1 MKTIWFVPCTYVC
14 EFKWRKGQLT
24 TWESS
29 LYFTLK
35 PMCHLRWLWQPEN
48 TRVSVTYNQTYVLH
62 WNPHCCKCPLL
73 CTMHTY
79 TDTCTWHQ
87 FIHTR
92 FKTHNRGSL
101 FIQWLIAS
109 FSALSK
115 SWALIPDLLPCGLVN
130 VFSFYCCSTLKEKK
144 IAETDGCLHPCLHL
158 WQLWVSCLSSVRAWS
173 SQAARDRA
181 CHTGFTVF
189 CLSPS
194 SYLHSA

>member
-1 MKTIWFVPCTYVC
+1 
-14 EFKWRKGQLT
+14 
-24 TWESS
+24 
-29 LYFTLK
+29 
-35 PMCHLRWLWQPEN
+35 MCHLRWLWQPEN

-73 CTMHTY
+73 CPMHTY

-115 SWALIPDLLPCGLVN
+115 SWVLIPDLLPCGLVN

-144 IAETDGCLHPCLHL
+144 IAETK
-158 WQLWVSCLSSVRAWS
+158 LSSPLPSPLATASLLLVFS
-173 SQAARDRA
+173 SRMELPGCSRPYLPHWFHSFLSLSFQPIFILPSRRD
-181 CHTGFTVF
+181 
-189 CLSPS
+189 S
-194 SYLHSA
+194 SYRLAGETLLTA